1 MLKQHKKQHPICH
14 ASITSSTFDWLHQ
27 SLSRI
32 LWISTQVRLILKWC
46 NKVNQMSGQSDSC
59 KHQCLWFEH
68 QTDSSELLHAGS
80 EQQIRGDQNILHIF
94 HNSHNRY
101 GSLKWRQSSRL
112 QWPPY
117 NCFTVLST
125 RCLCGLCK
133 NNHLSI
139 ISKKLALWQTNYSS
153 GFHPLAQEEADY
165 TFIFV
170 VSWPQ
175 PGTRYLPKP
184 LYHSP
189 PWLDRERKI

>member
-1 MLKQHKKQHPICH
+1 MIFLQICFLVYIAEHLLSLRALSAELYVVLTEMLKQHKKQHPICH

-117 NCFTVLST
+117 NCVLLFSAPGACVGSVKTTIYQSLVRNWLSDKLITPRAST
-125 RCLCGLCK
+125 
-133 NNHLSI
+133 H
-139 ISKKLALWQTNYSS
+139 
-153 GFHPLAQEEADY
+153 
-165 TFIFV
+165 
-170 VSWPQ
+170 
-175 PGTRYLPKP
+175 
-184 LYHSP
+184 
-189 PWLDRERKI
+189 